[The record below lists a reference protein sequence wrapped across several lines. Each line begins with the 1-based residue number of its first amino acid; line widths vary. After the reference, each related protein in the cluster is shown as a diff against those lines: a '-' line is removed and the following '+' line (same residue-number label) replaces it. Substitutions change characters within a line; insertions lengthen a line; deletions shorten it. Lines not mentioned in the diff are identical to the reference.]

1 MILEQRGSTC
11 GIYAFLNGVHALYS
25 LHAPTQEINEAVITL
40 IRDTCYGK
48 KGAAGETLLGEFFSC
63 EALASFLN
71 QHSRVLSHALE
82 FPLHKAKIIPITAL
96 GTYDD
101 GFYIVPGIRKH
112 KWYERERNASL
123 HWMTALIDGRVLN
136 SAYATE
142 QHMTMAELEAFNDA
156 LLNRRFSWPLWR
168 RQNSYDLSDE
178 AVSVPTSREMRQ
190 LENDIPHFSRQLTF
204 ERGSVLY
211 VSKH

>member
-11 GIYAFLNGVHALYS
+11 GIYAFLNGVHALHD
-25 LHAPTQEINEAVITL
+25 LHAPTQEIDEVVIGL

-48 KGAAGETLLGEFFSC
+48 KGADGETLLGEFFSC

-82 FPLHKAKIIPITAL
+82 FPLYDVQIVPVETL
-96 GTYDD
+96 GTMHD
-101 GFYIVPGIRKH
+101 GFYIVPGIRKR

-123 HWMTALIDGRVLN
+123 HWMTALLDGRVLN

-142 QHMTMAELEAFNDA
+142 QHMTVAELEDFNNA
-156 LLNRRFSWPLWR
+156 LLNRHFSWPLWR

-178 AVSVPTSREMRQ
+178 AVSVPSSREMRQ
-190 LENDIPHFSRQLTF
+190 LEIDIPSFSRQLTF
-204 ERGSVLY
+204 ERGHILY
-211 VSKH
+211 VSKR